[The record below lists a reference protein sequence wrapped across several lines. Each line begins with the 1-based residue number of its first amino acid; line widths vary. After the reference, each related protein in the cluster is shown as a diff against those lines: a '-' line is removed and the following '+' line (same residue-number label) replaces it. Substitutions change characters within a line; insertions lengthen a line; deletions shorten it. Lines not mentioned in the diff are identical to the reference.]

1 MIRLQKHLATAWPIW
16 LITLTFL
23 VLATAY
29 NTINPLHEGT
39 DELRHYRFVR
49 YIIQNRELP
58 VQGQEACRSQ
68 SHHPPLFYVLGAAV
82 TASIDTGR
90 DVCAPITD
98 NPFWAYRYWEVGTDN
113 KNMFLHDA
121 SESFPWQGEARAA
134 HLIRGLNT
142 ILGAITVV
150 LTYLTAR
157 LMWPRQRGY
166 AAGSASIVAFSP
178 MFLYM
183 SGTINNDVIAAMSG
197 ALVIYTA
204 VRLTHAPRG
213 VTSPLNWGLA
223 LGYVYTIALM
233 SKFSLAPF
241 AVILLFALFIVTHRR
256 NQFRQWWL
264 TSIIMG
270 ITTVAL
276 AGWWF
281 VRNYLIFGDPTGFQE
296 VTQLWGVRTP
306 ADSWGLVW
314 LELPNVWSS
323 FWGRFGFGQIPLED
337 NVYYTLWIITLLSL
351 GGALLWCGEKI
362 MVWSHHRREPLI
374 WHKDKNLFISLWI
387 MLLTCAIAF
396 VVVVA
401 YMLVSPAGAMGRFLF
416 PGLPAF
422 AILLFWG
429 LTRWL
434 QLLRQTFNIKRPSG
448 TIARFSYFIA
458 IGMFLFGTVAL
469 VNYLAPAYAQPAAW
483 TTRPSENT
491 AAEATFTFAT
501 LDSYHLSQTTINP
514 GDEIDITLYW
524 DVQSQPPGDYF
535 FFVHLINDLG
545 EIVAQR
551 DTHPATGKFPASHWQ
566 AGDKFVDSITL
577 VIPETAYPTT
587 AALTIGFYAPEG
599 YRLPITADNG
609 ESLGDTYHLDDLEI
623 ASNGDCED
631 TPLNYNFEDR
641 VQLVGYQY
649 DQRDSTNGE
658 PIILTLYWE
667 AKPETFATIED
678 LNVVVA
684 TQWGETTSPIYTN
697 ITKTAQH
704 WVTEHQITPPPD
716 SSDAALSAVNVRL
729 FDIFTDQQ
737 LNTIARRGNWI
748 DNEVHLAA
756 VRFAN
761 PQP

>member
-1 MIRLQKHLATAWPIW
+1 MIRLQKHLTDSWPLW

-23 VLATAY
+23 ILATAY

-58 VQGQEACRSQ
+58 VQGQEPCRSQ
-68 SHHPPLFYVLGAAV
+68 SHHPPLFYVLSAAV
-82 TASIDTGR
+82 TATIDTGR

-113 KNMFLHDA
+113 KNMFLHDN

-134 HLIRGLNT
+134 HIIRGINT
-142 ILGAITVV
+142 ILGAITII

-157 LMWPRQRGY
+157 IIWPKQRGY

-204 VRLTHAPRG
+204 VRLTHAPHG
-213 VTSPLNWGLA
+213 VQSSLNWGLA

-241 AVILLFALFIVTHRR
+241 AVILLFALFITTHRH

-264 TSIIMG
+264 TAIIMG
-270 ITTVAL
+270 ITTIAL
-276 AGWWF
+276 SGWWF

-323 FWGRFGFGQIPLED
+323 FWGRFGFGQIPMED
-337 NVYYTLWIITLLSL
+337 GVYYTLWIITLLSL
-351 GGALLWCGEKI
+351 GGAILWCGEKI
-362 MVWSHHRREPLI
+362 MVWAHHRRDPLI
-374 WHKDKNLFISLWI
+374 WHKEKNSFISLWI
-387 MLLTCAIAF
+387 MFFTCATA
-396 VVVVA
+396 VVVVIA

-429 LTRWL
+429 LSRWL
-434 QLLRQTFNIKRPSG
+434 LTLRQTFHVTKERG
-448 TIARFSYFIA
+448 TIARFGYLTA
-458 IGMFLFGTVAL
+458 VTMFLFGVVAL
-469 VNYLAPAYAQPAAW
+469 NSYLAPAYAQPATW
-483 TTRPSENT
+483 ESRPSENT
-491 AAEATFTFAT
+491 VAEATFTFAT
-501 LDSYHLSQTTINP
+501 LDSYHINQTTIHP

-551 DTHPATGKFPASHWQ
+551 DTHPVTGKFPASQWQ
-566 AGDKFVDSITL
+566 TGDKFIDTITL
-577 VIPETAYPTT
+577 PIPETAHPTT
-587 AALTIGFYAPEG
+587 ANLTIGFYAPEG
-599 YRLPITADNG
+599 YRLPITTFAG
-609 ESLGDTYHLDDLEI
+609 EAIGDTYLLNEIEI
-623 ASNGDCED
+623 APQNDSGIN
-631 TPLNYNFEDR
+631 PLNYNFEDR
-641 VQLVGYQY
+641 VQLVGYRY
-649 DQRDSTNGE
+649 DQRDSSNGE
-658 PIILTLYWE
+658 PITLTLYWE
-667 AKPETFATIED
+667 AKPETFATIES
-678 LNVVVA
+678 LNVVIN
-684 TQWGETTSPIYTN
+684 TQWGETGSPIQVTP
-697 ITKTAQH
+697 TTTTQPWA
-704 WVTEHQITPPPD
+704 TEHQIHPPPEG
-716 SSDAALSAVNVRL
+716 AETALSSVTIRL

-761 PQP
+761 SQP